1 MTKTLF
7 EKYEHLKHL
16 LKSYGRVGIAFSGG
30 VDSSLL
36 LHAACEVLSHD
47 RVIALHGRSILNLSE
62 SIIEDLF
69 AQCFDGRAILKII
82 QLNPLSIAEFVNNDS
97 QRCYHCKKKTYTTFL
112 EYLDSVGF
120 SQLLDGT
127 NKDDLQDSRPGLA
140 VLQEFSVKTPLV
152 DADIGKKEIRFLAK
166 SFDLPNY
173 NMPSNSCLATRLI
186 FAPEISS
193 AELDTVGKIESEL
206 KKMGYV
212 GCRAKPQKKFI
223 VLEIRQQDFVDI
235 SRKHNRIA
243 VNELCHEFGFTKV
256 LIDINGRE

>member
-1 MTKTLF
+1 MKNILF

-16 LKSYGRVGIAFSGG
+16 LRSYGKVGIAFSGG

-36 LHAACEVLSHD
+36 LHAACEVLTID
-47 RVIALHGRSILNLSE
+47 RIIALHGRSILNMSE

-69 AQCFDGRAILKII
+69 AQCFDGRANLKII
-82 QLNPLSIAEFVNNDS
+82 QLNPLSIPEFVNNDS
-97 QRCYHCKKKTYTTFL
+97 QRCYHCKKKTYTTFI

-140 VLQEFSVKTPLV
+140 VLQEYSVKSPLV
-152 DADIGKKEIRFLAK
+152 DAGIGKKEIRFLAK

-186 FAPEISS
+186 FTPEISS
-193 AELDTVGKIESEL
+193 ADLNTVDKIESEL
-206 KKMGYV
+206 KKMGYT

-223 VLEIRQQDFVDI
+223 VLEIRQQDFVKMY
-235 SRKHNRIA
+235 RKHNRMA
-243 VNELCHEFGFTKV
+243 VFDLCSEFGFTKV
-256 LIDINGRE
+256 LLDITGRE